1 MKISDLEKIRK
12 SFVRMDKLKKS
23 DAEKV
28 RKSFVRME
36 KLKISDAEKI
46 RKSFV
51 RMEKLKISKSFVRME
66 KLNKR
71 NTTAEERVESKQKRR
86 KELLTVKE
94 RMKNLEMFR
103 ELNKDYED
111 DFFASNSEPGVMRR
125 LKCRLLPD
133 AGDEDDLEDSSSS
146 DVSSTSSPMPL
157 RRYSQVLPPLPRR
170 LTPPQYHQYLRLNT
184 SSDDLSAR

>member
-1 MKISDLEKIRK
+1 MK
-12 SFVRMDKLKKS
+12 
-23 DAEKV
+23 
-28 RKSFVRME
+28 

-71 NTTAEERVESKQKRR
+71 DTTAEERVESKQKRR
-86 KELLTVKE
+86 KEMLTVKE

-125 LKCRLLPD
+125 LKCKLLPD
-133 AGDEDDLEDSSSS
+133 AGDEDDIEDSSSS
-146 DVSSTSSPMPL
+146 DDDVSSTSSPMPL